1 MNPARSAAKASA
13 VRPRLRRSPL
23 YLVLPA
29 LLIAMAVIG
38 FWPQYYRRL
47 LRGGALEGAAAE
59 PLVHVH
65 SSLFL
70 GWLGIILFQ
79 AALVDRRRTGVHK
92 RIGPWLAGIGYA
104 AAAVGAV
111 AGLNLAAAQVR
122 RGGALDAAAVFVAAP
137 LLDMIMF
144 TGFLTASIVW
154 RRRPEAHKRLI
165 LFTGYS
171 FAFVGLVRYLVRSG
185 LTENLWVATVL
196 LILPI
201 LLCIAWEGA
210 TRRRVHAAWWIGLG
224 VFTARLVLELLAMLP
239 PCLPVGRALIRAF
252 L

>member
-1 MNPARSAAKASA
+1 MNAASDRVAGRAARGL
-13 VRPRLRRSPL
+13 PRRSKL

-38 FWPQYYRRL
+38 FWPQYYGRL
-47 LRGGALEGAAAE
+47 LRGAALEGVSLE

-65 SSLFL
+65 STIFL

-79 AALVDRRRTGVHK
+79 AALVHRGRTRLH
-92 RIGPWLAGIGYA
+92 RQLGPWLAGLGYA
-104 AAAVGAV
+104 AAAVGLF
-111 AGLNLAAAQVR
+111 AGLNLAAARVT
-122 RGGALDAAAVFVAAP
+122 RGGTLDEAAVFVAAP

-144 TGFLTASIVW
+144 TAFLTASIVW

-171 FAFVGLVRYLVRSG
+171 FAFIGLVRYLARG
-185 LTENLWVATVL
+185 GYMENLWLATLLLVA
-196 LILPI
+196 PI
-201 LLCIAWEGA
+201 LLCIGWEWV
-210 TRRRVHAAWWIGLG
+210 TRQRVHPAWWAGLAA
-224 VFTARLVLELLAMLP
+224 FTARLLLELAAMLP
-239 PCLPVGRALIRAF
+239 LWLPVGRALVRAF